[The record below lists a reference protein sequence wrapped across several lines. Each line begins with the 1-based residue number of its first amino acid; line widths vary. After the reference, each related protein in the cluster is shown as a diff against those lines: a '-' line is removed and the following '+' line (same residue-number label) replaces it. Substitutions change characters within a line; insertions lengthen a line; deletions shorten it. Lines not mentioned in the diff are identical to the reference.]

1 MKHLLPLLTALLPL
15 SLPADDA
22 ARLLASDVGEGEFVH
37 CFDFGCKSRRAI
49 DFSPCQ
55 WAALERLFALSVD
68 DAADEKQRIRAAIAL
83 MERFAG
89 ALTGTEADRGG
100 NYSGK
105 ELSRQQDCID
115 ESTNTLQY
123 LLALER
129 RGWLR
134 FHRVDLKQRRIVWF
148 ISHWTATIR
157 ETASG
162 ELFAVD
168 SWFRDNG
175 EPPYIQPLADWRR
188 DRDFPAVLNPPLTLP
203 ADLET
208 AAR

>member
-1 MKHLLPLLTALLPL
+1 MNAKPLLLLILLPLTALAGG
-15 SLPADDA
+15 SIAPA
-22 ARLLASDVGEGEFVH
+22 LEQLGGHEFVH
-37 CFDFGCKSRRAI
+37 CYDFGCKSRMGI
-49 DFSPCQ
+49 DFDSAQ
-55 WAALERLFALSVD
+55 WDELADIFAPPAA
-68 DAADEKQRIRAAIAL
+68 DAAEEKQRIRAAIAR
-83 MERFAG
+83 METFAG
-89 ALTGTEADRGG
+89 ALSGSEADLGG
-100 NYSGK
+100 NYNGHDLPK
-105 ELSRQQDCID
+105 QQDCID

-157 ETASG
+157 EIDSG
-162 ELFAVD
+162 RVFAVD

-175 EPPYIQPLADWRR
+175 EPPYLQAIEDWRR
-188 DRDFPAVLNPPLTLP
+188 DRDFPAALNPPLNTV
-203 ADLET
+203 ET

>member
-1 MKHLLPLLTALLPL
+1 MNAKPLLPLILLPLTALAGGSIP
-15 SLPADDA
+15 PALEQLD
-22 ARLLASDVGEGEFVH
+22 GHEFVH
-37 CFDFGCKSRRAI
+37 CYDFGCKSRQGI
-49 DFSPCQ
+49 DFDAAQ
-55 WAALERLFALSVD
+55 WAELTDIFNPPAA
-68 DAADEKQRIRAAIAL
+68 DAAEEKQRIRAAVAR
-83 MERFAG
+83 METFAG
-89 ALTGTEADRGG
+89 AITGSEADLGG
-100 NYSGK
+100 NYNGRDLPK
-105 ELSRQQDCID
+105 QQDCID

-157 ETASG
+157 EIDNG
-162 ELFAVD
+162 QIFAVD

-175 EPPYIQPLADWRR
+175 EPPYLQAIEDWRR
-188 DRDFPAVLNPPLTLP
+188 DRDFPAALNPPLKTV
-203 ADLET
+203 ET